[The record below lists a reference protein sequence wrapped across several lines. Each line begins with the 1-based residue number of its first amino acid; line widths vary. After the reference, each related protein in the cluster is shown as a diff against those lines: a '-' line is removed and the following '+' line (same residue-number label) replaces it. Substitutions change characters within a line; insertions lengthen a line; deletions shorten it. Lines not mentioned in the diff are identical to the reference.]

1 MCTWRVSI
9 ARTFPEW
16 KCRRSLGRRRVAAPA
31 NQQTTTPPTPNPK
44 RSARAEWMEWWKGWP
59 SRGGA
64 FPLRSAW
71 GLGVVR
77 FDLTDMTRHD
87 RTADRTEQTRTEQN
101 RTEQS
106 VCMHLHAEVGHC
118 TSSPKWGCWR
128 SSVWGRVGPPELIAC
143 GGWPFQEFSKVRELV
158 VTWWGEGGPPHLPFF
173 FCCMSLLI
181 SLSLSLALLFIPRGR
196 RSGICSGRVSLL
208 GSGTTLKKATRR
220 RGR

>member
-1 MCTWRVSI
+1 M
-9 ARTFPEW
+9 
-16 KCRRSLGRRRVAAPA
+16 AAPA

-101 RTEQS
+101 RTEF
-106 VCMHLHAEVGHC
+106 MHAFA
-118 TSSPKWGCWR
+118 R
-128 SSVWGRVGPPELIAC
+128 
-143 GGWPFQEFSKVRELV
+143 GGWPLHELPKVGVLAV
-158 VTWWGEGGPPHLPFF
+158 ICLGEGGAP
-173 FCCMSLLI
+173 
-181 SLSLSLALLFIPRGR
+181 
-196 RSGICSGRVSLL
+196 
-208 GSGTTLKKATRR
+208 
-220 RGR
+220 